1 MTNARDLQNGMVGDP
16 VDNRVEFGTDYKGDM
31 TYTYQKIWMYH
42 GDLIADEDVDKWL
55 YSLVTEINPV
65 GISELI
71 SALIDEN
78 SSADVFDWLTSDNY
92 ITSDNLMESIGATL
106 VNNEEDA

>member
-1 MTNARDLQNGMVGDP
+1 MTNARDLLNSMVGDP
-16 VDNRVEFGTDYKGDM
+16 VDNRIPFGTDYKGNM

-42 GDLIADEDVDKWL
+42 GDLITDEDVDKWL

-71 SALIDEN
+71 STLIDEN

>member
-1 MTNARDLQNGMVGDP
+1 
-16 VDNRVEFGTDYKGDM
+16 
-31 TYTYQKIWMYH
+31 MYH
-42 GDLIADEDVDKWL
+42 SDLIADEDVDKWL

-71 SALIDEN
+71 STLIDEN

>member
-1 MTNARDLQNGMVGDP
+1 MTNARDLQNSMVGDP
-16 VDNRVEFGTDYKGDM
+16 VDNRIPFGTDYNGNM

-42 GDLIADEDVDKWL
+42 GDLITDEDVDKWL

-71 SALIDEN
+71 STLIDEN